1 MTKKMIKVWAGIF
14 MLLAGIFVGNMGAVQ
29 ASITEDVEAIWKRI
43 EKLPTQAEETISP
56 VVVRPGEQAS
66 VLKTYTFGGEMSVFS
81 APIYLGSSPEVFLK
95 VAVQGFSGNIFAKV
109 GEAMVQS
116 SNGEFFFFYNR
127 EIFLLSPLCE
137 QVDFY

>member
-66 VLKTYTFGGEMSVFS
+66 VLKTYTFGADLSGKQPGGIFEGSCAGIFRK
-81 APIYLGSSPEVFLK
+81 YL
-95 VAVQGFSGNIFAKV
+95 
-109 GEAMVQS
+109 
-116 SNGEFFFFYNR
+116 
-127 EIFLLSPLCE
+127 C
-137 QVDFY
+137 